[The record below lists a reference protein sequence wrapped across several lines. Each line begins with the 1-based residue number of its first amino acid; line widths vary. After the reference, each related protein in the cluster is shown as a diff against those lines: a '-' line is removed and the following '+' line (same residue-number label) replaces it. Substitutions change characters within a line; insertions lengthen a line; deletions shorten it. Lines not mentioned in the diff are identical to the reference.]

1 MNCLLAN
8 VGVWSTPAARVL
20 LVLHLLVCAFAIGAV
35 THHWWVLRKGD
46 VPVPRLGKFALWM
59 AIGYALAWVTGVVIY
74 PTYNV
79 MIRKPPIGVLEKLTP
94 AAVGLFEIKE
104 HLGTIALVMLPWLV
118 LSAWRYD
125 VLSRLERIS
134 YVVGTW
140 VFTVF
145 VYYVFIS
152 GGIVTMTRSFGGV
165 P

>member
-1 MNCLLAN
+1 
-8 VGVWSTPAARVL
+8 
-20 LVLHLLVCAFAIGAV
+20 
-35 THHWWVLRKGD
+35 
-46 VPVPRLGKFALWM
+46 
-59 AIGYALAWVTGVVIY
+59 
-74 PTYNV
+74 
-79 MIRKPPIGVLEKLTP
+79 
-94 AAVGLFEIKE
+94 
-104 HLGTIALVMLPWLV
+104 
-118 LSAWRYD
+118 